1 MDALSLSTGLVRRP
15 PRAAIGT
22 AVLFTFAATLFL
34 SALLLFS
41 VQPMIAKMV
50 LPRLGGSP
58 SVWAVSMCFF
68 QVVLLTGYCYAHL
81 LNRLTAWWLA
91 PLIHLLLLS
100 MVVFVFPMGLP
111 AWSAEPSD
119 GDTYLWLIGV
129 LSVGVGLPFF
139 AISANAPLLQAWFA
153 LTGHPHRRDPYFL
166 YAASNFGSLV
176 ALLAYPTLIEPFVGL
191 AVQRTLWTSALLVL
205 VLMIAGAGLL
215 MVARR
220 QHGESSIAADTAD
233 MLKPVTW
240 KMRARW
246 IALALLP
253 SGLLVAFTSL
263 VATDIASVPFLWVIP
278 LALYLA
284 TFVLVFRARPI
295 VPHRLMLKLQPI
307 MCFGVMVGVSINGNL
322 GWIVTSTFGFAAF
335 FITTLVCHKELYDHR
350 PEAEHLTEFY
360 LWMSFG
366 GVVGG
371 IFAALA
377 APQFFNTIFEFPVLL
392 VLGMACPTS
401 ARDRIAVEDQR
412 ELAIFAGLALTAMTL
427 LAVAM
432 AHGVIESSAV
442 PCFTALIGFGA
453 LTILRSRQRTS
464 QAIFIALMGAAV
476 AILPSAMSRGEAIR
490 SFFGTHRLE
499 VVEGGQLR
507 VLMHG
512 TTIHGAERIK
522 RADGTPITSPLP
534 ATYYHPWSPLAR
546 AVDLARAAGHKT
558 SYHFRAGI
566 VGLGA
571 GSMACYAQP
580 GESWRFFE
588 IDPVVVRI
596 ARDPQRFT
604 FLARCMPQPD
614 IVLGDARLTLAKE
627 KTASFD
633 YLMLDAFA
641 SDSVPT
647 HLLTVEALKLYLDKL
662 ADTGV
667 LALHVSNRHLDLVS
681 VASAMAAAVPGIVAA
696 AVHDEIESASL
707 DAAPSDVILIAKRE
721 MVLSPVLTVGQRW
734 PGARRI
740 EKTELRPW
748 TDDYSNIITALLRK
762 YWH

>member
-15 PRAAIGT
+15 PRALTGT
-22 AVLFTFAATLFL
+22 IILLTFVATLFL

-68 QVVLLTGYCYAHL
+68 QLVLLAGYCYADL

-100 MVVFVFPMGLP
+100 IVVFVLPIGLP

-119 GDTYLWLIGV
+119 GDTYFWLIGV
-129 LSVGVGLPFF
+129 LGAGVGLPFF

-153 LTGHPHRRDPYFL
+153 RTGHPHRRDPYFL
-166 YAASNFGSLV
+166 YAASNLGNLV
-176 ALLAYPTLIEPFVGL
+176 ALVAYPTLIEPFVGL
-191 AVQRTLWTSALLVL
+191 AAQRALWTSALLVL
-205 VLMIAGAGLL
+205 VLMIAGPALL
-215 MVARR
+215 IVVGG
-220 QHGESSIAADTAD
+220 QHGKASIAADAAD
-233 MLKPVTW
+233 KPDPVTW
-240 KMRARW
+240 NMRALW

-263 VATDIASVPFLWVIP
+263 VATDIASAPFLWVIP

-284 TFVLVFRARPI
+284 TFILVFRAKSI
-295 VPHRLMLKLQPI
+295 VPHWLMLKLQPI
-307 MCFGVMVGVSINGNL
+307 MCFGVMVGASINGNL
-322 GWIVTSTFGFAAF
+322 GWMVISAFGIAGF
-335 FITTLVCHKELYDHR
+335 FITALVCHKELYDHR
-350 PEAEHLTEFY
+350 PGAIHLTEFY
-360 LWMSFG
+360 LWMSLG

-371 IFAALA
+371 IFAALV
-377 APQFFNTIFEFPVLL
+377 APQLFNSVYEFPLLL
-392 VLGMACPTS
+392 VLGMACQTGV
-401 ARDRIAVEDQR
+401 RDRIAAKDRR
-412 ELAIFAGLALTAMTL
+412 ELAILAVLALTAMTL

-432 AHGVIESSAV
+432 AHGVIESSTI

-464 QAIFIALMGAAV
+464 QAVFVALMGAAV
-476 AILPSAMSRGEAIR
+476 AILPSAMNRGEAIR

-499 VVEGGQLR
+499 VIEGGQLR

-534 ATYYHPWSPLAR
+534 ATYYHPGSPLAR
-546 AVDLARAAGHKT
+546 AVDLARAASDKTGH
-558 SYHFRAGI
+558 HFRAGI

-604 FLARCMPQPD
+604 FLARCMPEPD

-647 HLLTVEALKLYLDKL
+647 HLLTVEALKLYLEKL

-681 VASAMAAAVPGIVAA
+681 VASAMAAAVPGTVAA

-707 DAAPSDVILIAKRE
+707 DAARSDVILVAKRE
-721 MVLSPVLTVGQRW
+721 AVLSPVLAIGQGW
-734 PGARRI
+734 PSARRI
-740 EKTELRPW
+740 EKIDLPPW
-748 TDDYSNIITALLRK
+748 TDDYSDVISAMLRK